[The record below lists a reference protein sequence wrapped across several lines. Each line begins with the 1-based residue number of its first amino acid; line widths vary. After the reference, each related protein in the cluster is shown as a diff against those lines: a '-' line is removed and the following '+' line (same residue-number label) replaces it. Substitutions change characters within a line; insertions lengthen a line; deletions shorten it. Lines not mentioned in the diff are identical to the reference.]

1 MRIAGIIAE
10 YNPFHPGHAYHIQ
23 KTRERGATHI
33 ACVMSGNFV
42 ERGEP
47 AIFAK
52 EARVRAALAGGA
64 DLIIELPLPWAM
76 APAQTFAR
84 GGVFLL
90 NALSCVDLL
99 SFGSECGDLA
109 LLTACAKALSSKD
122 FPLLLKEKLAAGLPF
137 AKARAMAME
146 EVFPSL
152 AAPLFSPNDTLA
164 LEYLA
169 DLSPLS
175 PPIQPVCVRREG
187 AGHDEAETAKGFA
200 SASFVRTRIRE
211 GDLDGAA
218 AFLPPESFAVFQ
230 EELEAGRAP
239 AGLCNL
245 ERAVLACLRTKTLEE
260 LTRLPDLSEGLENR
274 LYDAVRKARSLEE
287 LYDLIKTKRY
297 SHARIRRIC
306 LAGFLGLTGDLTR
319 EPPPYLRI
327 LGANGRGYE
336 VLKRAGKSARLPI
349 VGRYGQVPSL
359 DKRAQIVFNLESRA
373 TDLFGLATPQ
383 VQPCGGEE
391 TYRLIKR

>member
-10 YNPFHPGHAYHIQ
+10 YNPFHHGHAYHIQ
-23 KTRERGATHI
+23 KTREMGATHI
-33 ACVMSGNFV
+33 VCVISGNYV
-42 ERGEP
+42 QRGEP
-47 AIFAK
+47 ALFSK
-52 EARVRAALAGGA
+52 EARVKAALAGGA
-64 DLIIELPLPWAM
+64 DLVLELPLPWAM

-99 SFGSECGDLA
+99 SFGSECGDLP
-109 LLTACAKALSSKD
+109 LLTACAKALSSD
-122 FPLLLKEKLAAGLPF
+122 GFSLLLKEKLAAGLPF

-146 EVFPSL
+146 EACPSL

-169 DLSPLS
+169 ALSILS
-175 PPIQPVCVRREG
+175 SPIQPVCVRRKG
-187 AGHDEAETAKGFA
+187 AGHDGVETAEGFA
-200 SASFVRTRIRE
+200 SASFVRARIE
-211 GDLDGAA
+211 NGDLDGAA
-218 AFLPPESFAVFQ
+218 AFLPLESFSILK

-245 ERAVLACLRTKTLEE
+245 ERAVLAFLRVKKLEE
-260 LTRLPDLSEGLENR
+260 LGRLPDLSEGLENR
-274 LYDAVRKARSLEE
+274 LYHAVRKARSLEE
-287 LYDLIKTKRY
+287 LYGLVKSKRY

-306 LAGFLGLTGDLTR
+306 LAGFLGLTADLTR
-319 EPPPYLRI
+319 EPPPYLRV

-349 VGRYGQVPSL
+349 VGRYGQVSSL

-373 TDLFGLATPQ
+373 ADLFGLATPQ

>member
-10 YNPFHPGHAYHIQ
+10 YNPFHRGHAYHIQ
-23 KTRERGATHI
+23 KTRELGATHI
-33 ACVMSGNFV
+33 VCVMSGNFV

-47 AIFAK
+47 AMFAK
-52 EARVRAALAGGA
+52 GVRVRAALAGGA
-64 DLIIELPLPWAM
+64 DLVLELPLPWAM

-109 LLTACAKALSSKD
+109 LLTACAKALSSD
-122 FPLLLKEKLAAGLPF
+122 GFPLLLKKKLAAGLPF

-146 EVFPSL
+146 EASPSV

-169 DLSPLS
+169 ALSALS
-175 PPIQPVCVRREG
+175 SPIQPVCVRRKG
-187 AGHDEAETAKGFA
+187 AEHDGTETAEGFA
-200 SASFVRTRIRE
+200 SASFVRSRIQE

-239 AGLCNL
+239 AGLCSL
-245 ERAVLACLRTKTLEE
+245 ERAVLACLRTKNLNE

-297 SHARIRRIC
+297 SHARIRRVC
-306 LAGFLGLTGDLTR
+306 LAGFLGLTADLTR
-319 EPPPYLRI
+319 EPPPYLRV
-327 LGANGRGYE
+327 LGTNRRGYE

-349 VGRYGQVPSL
+349 IGRYGQVSSL

>member
-10 YNPFHPGHAYHIQ
+10 YNPFHRGHAYHIQ
-23 KTRERGATHI
+23 KTRELGATHI
-33 ACVMSGNFV
+33 VCVMSGNFV

-47 AIFAK
+47 AMFAK
-52 EARVRAALAGGA
+52 GARVKAALAGGA

-90 NALSCVDLL
+90 NALSCVDFL

-109 LLTACAKALSSKD
+109 LLTTCSKALSSEA
-122 FPLLLKEKLAAGLPF
+122 FPPLLKEKLAAGLPF
-137 AKARAMAME
+137 AKARAAAIKE
-146 EVFPSL
+146 AYPAL

-169 DLSPLS
+169 ALSALS
-175 PPIQPVCVRREG
+175 SPIQPVCVRREG
-187 AGHDEAETAKGFA
+187 AGHDGTETAAGFA

-211 GDLDGAA
+211 GDLDAAA

-245 ERAVLACLRTKTLEE
+245 ERAVLASLRAKTLKE

-287 LYDLIKTKRY
+287 LYDLVKTKRY

-306 LAGFLGLTGDLTR
+306 LSGFLGLTGDLTR
-319 EPPPYLRI
+319 EAPPYLRV
-327 LGANGRGYE
+327 LGASGRGYE

-349 VGRYGQVPSL
+349 VGRYGQVSSL

-373 TDLFGLATPQ
+373 TDLFGLATPRI
-383 VQPCGGEE
+383 QPCGGEE
-391 TYRLIKR
+391 TYRLIK